1 MKNIKKGIIQLMAVM
16 LIFAPIVHIANIMY

>member
-1 MKNIKKGIIQLMAVM
+1 MKKIKKGIIQFMAVM